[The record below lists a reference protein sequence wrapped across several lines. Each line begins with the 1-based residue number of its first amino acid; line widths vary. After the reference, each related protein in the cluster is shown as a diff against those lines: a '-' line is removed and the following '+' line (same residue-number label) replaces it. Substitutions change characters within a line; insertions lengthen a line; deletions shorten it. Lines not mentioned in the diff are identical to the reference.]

1 MLMFSYKN
9 KVECDFELIDYQM
22 KHLSDKC
29 KFATYIM
36 VDILTNNK
44 FYISSIRINED
55 RWKMKVI

>member
-1 MLMFSYKN
+1 
-9 KVECDFELIDYQM
+9 M

-36 VDILTNNK
+36 VDMLTNNK

-55 RWKMKVI
+55 GWKMKVI